1 MNRFALK
8 ALAKTLAAV
17 AHTAS
22 PGRNTVRGRVAGRAS
37 LPMGSAF
44 IVVTVLASVVWSQT
58 AVGVTAPATDGHDL
72 AALFGETETP
82 YFGLDGSL
90 ARGPKQALCNHIGC
104 PDETYHPCFSG
115 TVTIKTPVGDISG
128 TVTCYEPNRDGGPR
142 PE

>member
-1 MNRFALK
+1 MNRFVPK
-8 ALAKTLAAV
+8 VLAKTMAAV

-22 PGRNTVRGRVAGRAS
+22 PGRGRVAGHAS

-58 AVGVTAPATDGHDL
+58 AVGVTAPATDGHGL
-72 AALFGETETP
+72 ATLFGETETP

-90 ARGPKQALCNHIGC
+90 ARGPKQVLCNHVGC

-115 TVTIKTPVGDISG
+115 TVTIKTPVGDIGG
-128 TVTCYEPNRDGGPR
+128 TVTCYEPNRDGSPR